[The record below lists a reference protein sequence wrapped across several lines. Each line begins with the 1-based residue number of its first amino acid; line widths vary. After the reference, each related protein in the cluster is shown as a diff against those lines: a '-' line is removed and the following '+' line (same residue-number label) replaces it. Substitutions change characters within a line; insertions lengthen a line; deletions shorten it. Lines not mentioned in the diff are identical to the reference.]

1 MKNDLY
7 YYEIAR
13 KNIRYFRKMKG
24 FTYQK
29 IADETGLSLE
39 YVQQICSLKLHKT
52 FSLAVLGRIADVLD
66 VPIYEMLQDR
76 KD

>member
-7 YYEIAR
+7 YYDIAR
-13 KNIRYFRKMKG
+13 ENIRYFKKIKG
-24 FTYQK
+24 FTYQR
-29 IADETGLSLE
+29 IADETDLSLE
-39 YVQQICSLKLHKT
+39 YVQQICSLKLQKT

-66 VPIYEMLQDR
+66 VPIYEMLQER